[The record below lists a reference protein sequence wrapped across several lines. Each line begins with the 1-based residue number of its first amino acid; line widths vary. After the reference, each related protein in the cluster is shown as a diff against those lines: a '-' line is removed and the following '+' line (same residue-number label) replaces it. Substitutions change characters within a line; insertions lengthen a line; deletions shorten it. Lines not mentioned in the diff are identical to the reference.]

1 VSSSPDL
8 YLLAGPNGAG
18 KTTFYELVLAATGLD
33 FINADQIAALRW
45 PGDEVAR
52 AYDAAEEAAAV
63 RERYLADRRSFITES
78 VFSHRSKVDLVT
90 RAVEVGYRVRLR
102 VLIVPA
108 DLSVARVA
116 QRVLEGGHD
125 VPEDKIRQRHERLW
139 AHVVDAI
146 DTAYETRVYDSSGQS
161 GQDFVEVARY
171 QYGAMLGGPRWPEWT
186 PSELTGE
193 QPT

>member
-18 KTTFYELVLAATGLD
+18 KTTFYEQVLATTGLD
-33 FINADQIAALRW
+33 FINADRIAALRW
-45 PGDEVAR
+45 PDDEVAR
-52 AYDAAEEAAAV
+52 AYDAAAEAAAV
-63 RERYLADRRSFITES
+63 RERYLADRRSFITET
-78 VFSHRSKVDLVT
+78 VFSHPSKIDLVT
-90 RAVEVGYRVRLR
+90 RAVEAGYRVHLR
-102 VLIVPA
+102 VLIVPV

-125 VPEDKIRQRHERLW
+125 VPEAKIRQRHERLW
-139 AHVVDAI
+139 THVVDAI
-146 DTAYETRVYDSSGQS
+146 DAAYETRLYDSSGQS

-171 QYGAMLGGPRWPEWT
+171 QYGAVLGETRWPGWA
-186 PSELTGE
+186 PAELTGE

>member
-18 KTTFYELVLAATGLD
+18 KTTFYEQVLAATGLD
-33 FINADQIAALRW
+33 FINADRIAALRW

-52 AYDAAEEAAAV
+52 AYDAAAEAAAV
-63 RERYLADRRSFITES
+63 RERYLADRRSFITET
-78 VFSHRSKVDLVT
+78 VFSHPSKVELVT
-90 RAVEVGYRVRLR
+90 RAVEAGYRVHLR

-108 DLSVARVA
+108 ALSVARVA

-125 VPEDKIRQRHERLW
+125 VPEAKIRQRHERLW
-139 AHVVDAI
+139 THVIEAI
-146 DTAYETRVYDSSGQS
+146 DRSYESRVYDSSGQK

-171 QYGAMLGGPRWPEWT
+171 QYGAVLGEPRWPEWA
-186 PSELTGE
+186 PLELTRE
-193 QPT
+193 HRT